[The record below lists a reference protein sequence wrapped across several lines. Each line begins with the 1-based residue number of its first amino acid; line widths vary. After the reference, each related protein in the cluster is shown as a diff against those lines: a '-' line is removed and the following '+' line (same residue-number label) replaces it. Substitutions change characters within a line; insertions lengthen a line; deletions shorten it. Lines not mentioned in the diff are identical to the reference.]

1 MQDKQHTE
9 LFKTKRNRINSQ
21 GIGDTL
27 DKPLKFR
34 IENFLF
40 ENYYLLLL
48 SVLSRVSKVCDK
60 KIDDGTH
67 LVS

>member
-9 LFKTKRNRINSQ
+9 LFKTKRNRINYQ

-48 SVLSRVSKVCDK
+48 SVLSRVSKVCDE